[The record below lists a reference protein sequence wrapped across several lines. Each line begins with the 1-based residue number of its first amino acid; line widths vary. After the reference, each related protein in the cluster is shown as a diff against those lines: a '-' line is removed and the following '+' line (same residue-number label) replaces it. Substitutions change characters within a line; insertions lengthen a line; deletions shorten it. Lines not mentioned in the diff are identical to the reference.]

1 MKVAY
6 DEKDLGFGY
15 EVFLNIIVT
24 KGPLKIKMSGAG

>member
-24 KGPLKIKMSGAG
+24 KRPLKIKMSGAG